1 MEFVCFADFKKM
13 EDIGFIDK
21 RDQTQP
27 NLVHFS
33 ETGDKIAFLT
43 RKYGVC
49 DKSDCMK
56 GDMLLNVLSV
66 DSYSNPMQFKLYT
79 TKYEACMDEGMSDD
93 VIQKALAIQLTSERG
108 LDVAFVAQY
117 NDRII
122 FDCVTSTKQL
132 PLRFPTP
139 FSKQEE
145 EEWRKFDP
153 DY

>member
-43 RKYGVC
+43 RKYG
-49 DKSDCMK
+49 
-56 GDMLLNVLSV
+56 DMLLNVLSV

-93 VIQKALAIQLTSERG
+93 VIQKALAI
-108 LDVAFVAQY
+108 
-117 NDRII
+117 
-122 FDCVTSTKQL
+122 
-132 PLRFPTP
+132 
-139 FSKQEE
+139 
-145 EEWRKFDP
+145 
-153 DY
+153 